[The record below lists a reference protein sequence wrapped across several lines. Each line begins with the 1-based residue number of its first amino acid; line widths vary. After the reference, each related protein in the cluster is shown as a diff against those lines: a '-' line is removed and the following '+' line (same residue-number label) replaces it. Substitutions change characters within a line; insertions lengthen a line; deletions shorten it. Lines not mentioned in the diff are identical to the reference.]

1 MNGSA
6 ALLGI
11 RHASGGVDLFPGS
24 PAAIYADADALTR
37 RAEDLEECADRL
49 RRVEVGQWS
58 GAAADAFAEASDN
71 TRRSI
76 LSTADAHTA
85 AASALRIHAD
95 LLAWAQGV
103 GDGLVDQWRQADSLA
118 DAGEASKRAID
129 LAADEVRGQVRA
141 SGQRLAQALR
151 ALNEAVPSP
160 PTFWSELAGG
170 VGDTLNGLWLLV
182 RQQNSIR
189 KIVDPGGW
197 ARDTAAMVTG
207 FRDSLNDPKQFAKD
221 SVDWDTWASSPPR
234 AAGRLAPDAL
244 TNVLTGG
251 VGGFLGKAATTA
263 ARRGADEAADAAGAA
278 GRAVRRASFGE
289 ASTANYR
296 KTFFEAYPDLEGE
309 VVVHHAVEQRVLK
322 VYPELVTPAQIHSLE
337 NLRGIPRSINSEL
350 HLSEVRVLWNQFYKQ
365 FPLGTQPSVDQLLD
379 YATSIDQ
386 QLGHQFL
393 PPVE

>member
-1 MNGSA
+1 MSGPA

-11 RHASGGVDLFPGS
+11 SHAGDGADLFPGS
-24 PAAIYADADALTR
+24 PAAIYTDADALTR
-37 RAEDLEECADRL
+37 RADDLEESADRL
-49 RRVEVGQWS
+49 RRVDIGQWS
-58 GAAADAFAEASDN
+58 GAAADAFAEARDN

-76 LSTADAHTA
+76 LNAADAHTS
-85 AASALRIHAD
+85 AASALRAHAD

-103 GDGLVDQWRQADSLA
+103 GDGLVEQWRRADSLA
-118 DAGEASKRAID
+118 DAGAASKRAIN
-129 LAADEVRGQVRA
+129 LAVDEVRGQVRA

-170 VGDTLNGLWLLV
+170 VGDTLSGLWLLV

-289 ASTANYR
+289 ASTTNYR
-296 KTFFEAYPDLEGE
+296 KTFFDAYPDLEGE

-322 VYPELVTPAQIHSLE
+322 VYPELVTPSQMHSLE

-350 HLSEVRVLWNQFYKQ
+350 HLSELRVLWNQFYKQ

>member
-1 MNGSA
+1 M
-6 ALLGI
+6 
-11 RHASGGVDLFPGS
+11 
-24 PAAIYADADALTR
+24 
-37 RAEDLEECADRL
+37 
-49 RRVEVGQWS
+49 
-58 GAAADAFAEASDN
+58 
-71 TRRSI
+71 
-76 LSTADAHTA
+76 
-85 AASALRIHAD
+85 
-95 LLAWAQGV
+95 WAQGV
-103 GDGLVDQWRQADSLA
+103 GDGLVDKWRRADALA
-118 DAGEASKRAID
+118 DGGTSTKRAID
-129 LAADEVRGQVRA
+129 LAVSEVRGQVQA
-141 SGQRLAQALR
+141 SGKRLGQVLR
-151 ALNEAVPSP
+151 GLNEAVPEP
-160 PTFWSELAGG
+160 PTVWSELVGG

-234 AAGRLAPDAL
+234 AAGRLAPDAAI
-244 TNVLTGG
+244 NVLTGG

-278 GRAVRRASFGE
+278 ERTVRRAGFGE
-289 ASTANYR
+289 ASTTNYS
-296 KTFFEAYPDLEGE
+296 KTFFEAYPDLEGA

-322 VYPELVTPAQIHSLE
+322 MYPELVTPSQIHSLE

-386 QLGHQFL
+386 QVGHQFL